1 MEERILNKKKKYL
14 MIFLAVNLIGIAVAL
29 FLESQLGCDPIGLL
43 CDGISKLLS
52 IKFGIAS
59 FIYNLLIIGIA
70 LLVARN
76 NLGIGTIV
84 YGLMSGFF
92 IDFYQAIFSGFNL
105 VSFGI
110 EYRILA
116 FIIGELCMSAAF
128 AILMQLQLG
137 MTALDA
143 VLVKIQKHIH
153 VPYAFLKIGIDII
166 FVIIGTLWG
175 GIFGIGTVISALIT
189 GILVSKFVKL
199 IEIIQMKMNKI
210 EGCVVNEKI

>member
-1 MEERILNKKKKYL
+1 MEEKILNKKKKYL
-14 MIFLAVNLIGIAVAL
+14 LIFLAINLIGIAVAL

-59 FIYNLLIIGIA
+59 FIYNLITIGIA
-70 LLVARN
+70 LLIARN
-76 NLGIGTIV
+76 NLGVGTIV

-92 IDFYQAIFSGFNL
+92 IDFYQGIFIRFEL
-105 VSFGI
+105 VSSGI

-143 VLVKIQKHIH
+143 ILVKIQKYMN

-189 GILVSKFVKL
+189 GILVSKFAKL
-199 IEIIQMKMNKI
+199 IEFIQVK
-210 EGCVVNEKI
+210 